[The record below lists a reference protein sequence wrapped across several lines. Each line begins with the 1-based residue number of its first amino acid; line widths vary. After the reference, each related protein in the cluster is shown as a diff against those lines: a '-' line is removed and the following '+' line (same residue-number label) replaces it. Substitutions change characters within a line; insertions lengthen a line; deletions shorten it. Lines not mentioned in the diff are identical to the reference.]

1 MKKVILVDALN
12 LFIRNYVVNP
22 TLDSKGN
29 PIGGCVGFMKSL
41 QKICRKTTPDEIVIC
56 WDGIGG
62 SQKRKKQNKNYK
74 AGRKPIRF
82 NRRMIKLDEGLQE
95 QNKIYQQIRLCEYL
109 NEMPVI
115 QTSVSGVEADDV
127 IAYIANHEHYK
138 DWKKVI
144 ISSDKDFFQLCNK
157 KIVVYR
163 PIQDVEETEESLT
176 EKFGIHPNN
185 FALARAMVGDKS
197 DNLKGVERVGMKT
210 VANLFPFLYEK
221 RQYDVEHV
229 IDYCKFASN
238 IKKSHQN
245 IINSETLIK
254 ENYQIMQLYEPMM
267 SYTSKQA
274 VDYNICEWQPE
285 FNKLN
290 VTKMLFQDGLTKV
303 KLSELYAIFR
313 SIVS

>member
-41 QKICRKTTPDEIVIC
+41 QKICRKTKPDQIVIC
-56 WDGIGG
+56 WDGVGG

-82 NRRMIKLDEGLQE
+82 NRRMIKLDESLQE
-95 QNKIYQQIRLCEYL
+95 QNKVYQQIRLCEYL

-115 QTSVSGVEADDV
+115 QTSVGGIEADDV
-127 IAYIANHEHYK
+127 IAYIANHEHYESWEK
-138 DWKKVI
+138 II
-144 ISSDKDFFQLCNK
+144 ISSDKDFFQLCGAK
-157 KIVVYR
+157 TMVYR
-163 PIQDVEETEESLT
+163 PIQDLQETEATLT

-197 DNLKGVERVGMKT
+197 DNLEGVERIGMKT
-210 VANLFPFLYEK
+210 VAKLFPFLSEKKQYEV
-221 RQYDVEHV
+221 DDI
-229 IDYCKFASN
+229 IDHCKSIIS

-245 IINSETLIK
+245 IIKSEKLIK
-254 ENYQIMQLYEPMM
+254 ENYKIMQLYQPMM
-267 SYTSKQA
+267 TYTSKKS
-274 VDYNICEWQPE
+274 VDYNICEWEPE

-290 VTKMLFQDGLTKV
+290 ITKMLFQDGLTKV
-303 KLSELYAIFR
+303 RLDELYATFKAIT
-313 SIVS
+313 V